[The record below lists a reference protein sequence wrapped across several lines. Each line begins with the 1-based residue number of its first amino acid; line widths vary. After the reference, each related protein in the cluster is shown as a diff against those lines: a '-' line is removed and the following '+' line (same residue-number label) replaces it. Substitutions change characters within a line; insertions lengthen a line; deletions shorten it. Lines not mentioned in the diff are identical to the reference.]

1 MKNITLQTKIEIPLG
16 DSKEVLQ
23 DYYIGKIL
31 QLERSL
37 GCLNLLEHPIEI
49 KSICSKIIAIKAML
63 RQKAWV
69 KSK

>member
-1 MKNITLQTKIEIPLG
+1 MKNISLQTKIETPLV

-31 QLERSL
+31 HLERSL
-37 GCLNLLEHPIEI
+37 NCLNLLEHPIEI
-49 KSICSKIIAIKAML
+49 KSICSKIIAIKNIL
-63 RQKAWV
+63 KQRTWI